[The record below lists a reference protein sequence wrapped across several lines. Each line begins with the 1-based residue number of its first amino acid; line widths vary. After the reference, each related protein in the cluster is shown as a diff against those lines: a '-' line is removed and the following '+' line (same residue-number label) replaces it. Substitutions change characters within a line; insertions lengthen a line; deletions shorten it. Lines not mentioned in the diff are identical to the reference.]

1 MHDIILNQNTRLSV
15 YHSFLEDQEIPI
27 IFLASAKG
35 MFPEYLCFLE
45 NTTPEWTWLIIP
57 YRYHAVLDMVTQAC
71 DIQTVMKSSD
81 ITYIVT
87 RTGKKTY
94 KTVSMQTLSVPDY
107 WYVKKGMM
115 LQKSEKQIK
124 YVRSLNTQVLLRK
137 TDVEKAMRDL
147 FCSEKLLDNLL
158 RKLDEIKPAN

>member
-1 MHDIILNQNTRLSV
+1 
-15 YHSFLEDQEIPI
+15 
-27 IFLASAKG
+27 
-35 MFPEYLCFLE
+35 
-45 NTTPEWTWLIIP
+45 
-57 YRYHAVLDMVTQAC
+57 
-71 DIQTVMKSSD
+71 
-81 ITYIVT
+81 
-87 RTGKKTY
+87 
-94 KTVSMQTLSVPDY
+94 MQTLSVPDY